1 MSTPLFDLTLTE
13 EQRITRES
21 MRRLARDTL
30 SNQARAADDAAAADA
45 GLLDA
50 ISGFGLA
57 LMPMPE
63 ALGGVGMP
71 RSPLSNALAVEDL
84 AQGDMSHTLAALQPL
99 SAVNALMD
107 FADEQQQERWLPALA
122 SETFVGAAVALNE
135 PRATFEPTMPATTA
149 RKESDAYTLNGV
161 KSLVPMAG
169 QCQWF
174 VVIAAT
180 ESEVAAF
187 VVPADAPGLTIA
199 AEACMGLRSANTATL
214 TLENVRVP
222 AHDRLP
228 HFDLDRLLGLSR
240 IGQCAMAV
248 GCCQAVME
256 YAIPYVKERKAF
268 GEPIAWRQSVAFMV
282 ANMGIEI
289 EGMRLMMLRAA
300 SRAEQGTGF
309 PQGGLSGPA
318 AVHGKSH
325 GDWYQR
331 YPAVRWCR
339 LCARL
344 PAGNVVPQSA
354 QHRRV
359 ARQPDGIGERHDKP
373 GNPGQAPTGPADGP
387 ATGGGCLSSHCP

>member
-1 MSTPLFDLTLTE
+1 MSPPLFDLTLTE

-149 RKESDAYTLNGV
+149 RKESDGYTLNGV

-199 AEACMGLRSANTATL
+199 TEACMGLRSANTATL
-214 TLENVRVP
+214 SLENVRVP

-300 SRAEQGTGF
+300 SRAEQGLDFHREAYLAQLQCMEKAMEIGTNGIQLFGGAGF
-309 PQGGLSGPA
+309 VRDYPLEMWYRNLRSI
-318 AVHGKSH
+318 AVLHGSLM
-325 GDWYQR
+325 
-331 YPAVRWCR
+331 V
-339 LCARL
+339 
-344 PAGNVVPQSA
+344 
-354 QHRRV
+354 
-359 ARQPDGIGERHDKP
+359 
-373 GNPGQAPTGPADGP
+373 
-387 ATGGGCLSSHCP
+387 